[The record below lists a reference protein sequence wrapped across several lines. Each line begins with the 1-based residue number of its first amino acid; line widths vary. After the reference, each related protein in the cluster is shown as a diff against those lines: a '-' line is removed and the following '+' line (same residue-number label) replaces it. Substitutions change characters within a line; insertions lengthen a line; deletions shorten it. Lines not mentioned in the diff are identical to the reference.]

1 MSDIK
6 ELKDEELEKVSGGA
20 KFALYEVSVG
30 DVFLDDGGYT
40 AYIVKSNVTANGN
53 DPIVPLV
60 MADLLSNNTWRKNT
74 DFSLYMSYLNN
85 CTFSQALSGTL
96 NHLL

>member
-20 KFALYEVSVG
+20 TYVLTGVNVG

-60 MADLLSNNTWRKNT
+60 MADLVSNTWRKNT
-74 DFSLYMSYLNN
+74 DFSMYMSSLNN

-96 NHLL
+96 NHLLN